1 MGIALGKSY
10 DAVVIGAG
18 PNGLAAAITLAQAGR
33 SVLVREANAA
43 VGGSCRSAELTLP
56 GFIHDICSTVQA
68 LAIASPVLRGLP
80 LAEHGLEL
88 VFPRASYAQPLDD
101 GTAAVAYRSL
111 EETAATLG
119 RDGTAWQQLFGP
131 IVRDWEKLVPELLGP
146 FNPLPRHPFAM
157 ARFGLKALRSARGL
171 AHTWFDG
178 EHAKALFAGV
188 AAHSIAPLEWM
199 ATSAFG
205 LVLGA
210 SAHAGGWPVARGG
223 SQKLADALAS
233 ILRSLGGDIELQARV
248 ESLDELPPAKAI
260 LCDVTARQLLK
271 IADARLPEGYKKH
284 LQAFRYGPGVHKV
297 DWALSEPIP
306 WKAAACREAG
316 TVHLGGTFD
325 ELAAAEQAPW
335 EQRYAEKPYVLLVQ
349 YPFDPSRAP
358 PGKHTAW
365 AYCHVPH
372 GGELDVTDRIERQV
386 ERFAP
391 GFKDTLLARHVMGP
405 AAMERH
411 NANLVGGDITGG
423 ANMLS
428 QLFTRP
434 APRVNP
440 YKTPVKGLYL
450 CSASTPPGAGVHGM
464 SGYHAAKTA
473 LREVLR

>member
-1 MGIALGKSY
+1 LGKSY
-10 DAVVIGAG
+10 GAIVIGAG

-33 SVLVREANAA
+33 SVLVREANATL
-43 VGGSCRSAELTLP
+43 GGSCRSAELTLP
-56 GFIHDICSTVQA
+56 GFVHDICSTVQA
-68 LAIASPVLRGLP
+68 LAVASPFLRSLP

-88 VFPRASYAQPLDD
+88 VFPKASYAQPLDD
-101 GTAAVAYRSL
+101 GSAAVAYRSL
-111 EETAATLG
+111 DETAATLG
-119 RDGTAWQQLFGP
+119 RDGAAWKKLFGP
-131 IVRDWEKLVPELLGP
+131 IVRDWEGLVPDLLGP
-146 FNPLPRHPFAM
+146 FSPFPRHPFAM
-157 ARFGLKALRSARGL
+157 ANFGLKALRSARSL
-171 AHTWFDG
+171 VQAWFQG
-178 EHAKALFAGV
+178 EHAKGLFAGV

-223 SQKLADALAS
+223 SQKLADALVS
-233 ILRSLGGDIELQARV
+233 ILRSLGGEIETNARV

-260 LCDVTARQLLK
+260 LCDVTARQLVKL
-271 IADARLPEGYKKH
+271 AGHRLPEGYKKR

-306 WKAAACREAG
+306 WKAPGCREAG
-316 TVHLGGTFD
+316 TIHLGGTFD
-325 ELAAAEQAPW
+325 EIASAEKAPW
-335 EQRYAEKPYVLLVQ
+335 EGRYADKPYVLVVQ

-358 PGKHTAW
+358 AGKHTAW
-365 AYCHVPH
+365 AYCHIPH
-372 GGELDVTDRIERQV
+372 GGDLDVTDRIESQL

-391 GFKDTLLARHVMGP
+391 GFKDTILARHVMNP

-450 CSASTPPGAGVHGM
+450 CSSSTPPGAGVHGM
-464 SGYHAAKTA
+464 CGYHAARSA
-473 LREVLR
+473 LRDVLR

>member
-1 MGIALGKSY
+1 MGSALGKSY

-18 PNGLAAAITLAQAGR
+18 PNGLAAAIALAQAGR
-33 SVLVREANAA
+33 SVLVREANAT
-43 VGGSCRSAELTLP
+43 VGGSCRSEELTLP
-56 GFIHDICSTVQA
+56 GFIHDTCSTIQA
-68 LAIASPVLRGLP
+68 LAVVSPFLRSLP
-80 LAEHGLEL
+80 LAEHGVEL
-88 VFPRASYAQPLDD
+88 LFPKAHYAQPLDD
-101 GTAAVAYRSL
+101 GTAAVAYSSL

-119 RDGTAWQQLFGP
+119 RDGNAWKGLYGP

-157 ARFGLKALRSARGL
+157 ASFGLKALRSARGL

-178 EHAKALFAGV
+178 EHAKGLFAGV

-199 ATSAFG
+199 GTSAFG

-210 SAHAGGWPVARGG
+210 SAHVGGWPVVRGG

-271 IADARLPEGYKKH
+271 LAGPRLPEGYRKH
-284 LQAFRYGPGVHKV
+284 LQKFRYGPGVHKV

-306 WKAAACREAG
+306 WKAAACRHAG

-325 ELAAAEQAPW
+325 EVATSEQAPW
-335 EQRYAEKPYVLLVQ
+335 EQRYAEKPFVLLVQ

-358 PGKHTAW
+358 AGKHVAW

-372 GGELDVTDRIERQV
+372 GGDLDVTDRIERQV

-391 GFKDTLLARHVMGP
+391 GFKDTILARHVMGP

-428 QLFTRP
+428 QIFTRP

-450 CSASTPPGAGVHGM
+450 CSTSTPPGGGVHGM

-473 LREVLR
+473 LRDVLR

>member
-1 MGIALGKSY
+1 MGKSY

-18 PNGLAAAITLAQAGR
+18 PNGLAAAIVLAQAGR
-33 SVLVREANAA
+33 SVLVREANATL
-43 VGGSCRSAELTLP
+43 GGSCRSAELTLP

-68 LAIASPVLRGLP
+68 LAVVSPFLRSLP

-88 VFPRASYAQPLDD
+88 VFPKANFAQPMDD
-101 GTAAVAYRSL
+101 GTAAVSYRSL

-119 RDGTAWQQLFGP
+119 RDGEAWKQLYGP
-131 IVRDWEKLVPELLGP
+131 LVRDWDKLAPELLGP
-146 FNPLPRHPFAM
+146 FNPFPKHPFAM
-157 ARFGLKALRSARGL
+157 AAFGLKALRSARGL

-178 EHAKALFAGV
+178 DHARALFAGV
-188 AAHSIAPLEWM
+188 AAHSILPLESM

-205 LVLGA
+205 LVLGT
-210 SAHAGGWPVARGG
+210 SSHVGGWPVAKGG

-233 ILRSLGGDIELQARV
+233 LLRSLGGDIELNARV

-260 LCDVTARQLLK
+260 LCDVTARQLVK
-271 IADARLPEGYKKH
+271 IAGSRLPEGYRKR

-306 WKAAACREAG
+306 WKAAVCRDAG
-316 TVHLGGTFD
+316 TLHLGGTFD
-325 ELAAAEQAPW
+325 ELAASEQAPW

-349 YPFDPSRAP
+349 YPFDSSRAP
-358 PGKHTAW
+358 AGKQVAW

-372 GGELDVTDRIERQV
+372 GGDLDVTDRIEQQV

-391 GFKDTLLARHVMGP
+391 GFKDTILARHVMGP

-411 NANLVGGDITGG
+411 NANLLGGDITGG

-428 QLFTRP
+428 QVFTRP
-434 APRVNP
+434 VARLNP
-440 YKTPVKGLYL
+440 YTTPVKGLYL
-450 CSASTPPGAGVHGM
+450 CSSSTPPGGGVHGM

-473 LREVLR
+473 LRDVLR

>member
-1 MGIALGKSY
+1 LGKSY

-33 SVLVREANAA
+33 SVLVREANAT

-68 LAIASPVLRGLP
+68 LAVASPVLRSLP
-80 LAEHGLEL
+80 LKEHGLEL

-111 EETAATLG
+111 DETAATLG
-119 RDGTAWQQLFGP
+119 RDGAAWKNLYGP
-131 IVRDWEKLVPELLGP
+131 LVRDWEKLVPELLGP
-146 FNPLPRHPFAM
+146 FSPFPRHPLAM

-205 LVLGA
+205 LVLGT

-233 ILRSLGGDIELQARV
+233 ILRSLGGEIELQAPV
-248 ESLDELPPAKAI
+248 ESLDALPPAKAI
-260 LCDVTARQLLK
+260 LCDVTARQLVKL
-271 IADARLPEGYKKH
+271 AGSRLPEGYRKR

-325 ELAAAEQAPW
+325 ELATSEQAPW

-358 PGKHTAW
+358 AGKHVAW

-372 GGELDVTDRIERQV
+372 GGDLDVTDRIERQV

-391 GFKDTLLARHVMGP
+391 GFKDTVLARHVMGP

-428 QLFTRP
+428 QIFTRP

-450 CSASTPPGAGVHGM
+450 CSASTPPGGGVHGM

-473 LREVLR
+473 LRDVLR